1 VECLS
6 LVEDWPA
13 EHVSVAVLDAD
24 GTVLG
29 THGPQNREF
38 RLASVTKLLSA
49 YAVLIAVEEGA
60 LEWDQP
66 AGPPGSTVRHL
77 ISHTSGLAFDSQQ
90 VQAKPGQRRI
100 YSNAG
105 FAVLADAVST
115 ATGFTFA
122 DYLNEAV
129 LTPLDMTSSRLA
141 GSAGAGA
148 ISTCADLARF
158 AAELQAPRLIAE
170 QTLRE
175 ATAAPAFPGLAGVL
189 PGFGRQN
196 PNDWGLGFEL
206 RDHKDP
212 HWTGHTSSAGTFGHF
227 GQSGTFL
234 WVDPVARCACV
245 CLTDL
250 PFGDWAAAAWPP
262 FTDEVIRAVSGNGR
276 HSDH

>member
-66 AGPPGSTVRHL
+66 AGPDGATIRHL
-77 ISHTSGLAFDSQQ
+77 ISHASGLAFDTDQ
-90 VQAKPGQRRI
+90 VQAQPGTRRI
-100 YSNAG
+100 YSNSG
-105 FAVLADAVST
+105 FAVLADAVT
-115 ATGFTFA
+115 AASDITFA
-122 DYLNEAV
+122 DYLTEAV
-129 LTPLDMTSSRLA
+129 FNPLGMTSSRLA
-141 GSAGAGA
+141 GSPGTGG

-170 QTLRE
+170 QTLAE
-175 ATAAPAFPGLAGVL
+175 ATRKPTFPGLNGVL
-189 PGFGRQN
+189 PGFGRQQ

-206 RDHKDP
+206 RDHKSP
-212 HWTGHTSSAGTFGHF
+212 HWTGSRNSPETFGHF

-234 WVDPVARCACV
+234 WVDPAARCACV
-245 CLTDL
+245 TLTDRD
-250 PFGDWAAAAWPP
+250 FGPWAAQAWPK
-262 FTDEVIRAVSGNGR
+262 FTDAVLALRTRA
-276 HSDH
+276 